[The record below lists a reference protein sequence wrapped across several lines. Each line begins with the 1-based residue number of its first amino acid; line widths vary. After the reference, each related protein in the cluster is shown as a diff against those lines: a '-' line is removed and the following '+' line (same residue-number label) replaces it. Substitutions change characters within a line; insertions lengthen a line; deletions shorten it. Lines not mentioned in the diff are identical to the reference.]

1 TGRVKE
7 EWSYKPARAQYEWRG
22 GTPPL
27 RQTEPLQI
35 PQGKFHPT
43 ACRRQTC
50 RSDVTASSVVVGRE

>member
-1 TGRVKE
+1 GRVKE
-7 EWSYKPARAQYEWRG
+7 VWSYKPARAQYEWRG

-43 ACRRQTC
+43 ACMAAWHRGHVCQRIPINV
-50 RSDVTASSVVVGRE
+50 RS